1 MANNAR
7 QSRYRLANQ
16 ILDVAREAR
25 FEPGHHLREQ
35 QLGDLLGVSRT
46 PIRSAL
52 TLLAERGAVEA
63 IKNQG
68 FFLKAP
74 PEELHRLEVEIPST
88 ADQDLYT
95 RIVEDRLSG
104 QLNETITQ
112 TEISRR
118 YGVDRILLQ
127 RTIAHLVNDG
137 LIARNSGRGW
147 TFFLPLIPR
156 WLCVT
161 AMTSVRRSSRQGF
174 CLKRSASM
182 LRPSNDRVFSIF
194 TLKRILISRP

>member
-95 RIVEDRLSG
+95 RIVEDRL
-104 QLNETITQ
+104 L
-112 TEISRR
+112 
-118 YGVDRILLQ
+118 
-127 RTIAHLVNDG
+127 A
-137 LIARNSGRGW
+137 
-147 TFFLPLIPR
+147 
-156 WLCVT
+156 
-161 AMTSVRRSSRQGF
+161 SST
-174 CLKRSASM
+174 KRSHRLKSAAAMVSTGFSCSVQ
-182 LRPSNDRVFSIF
+182 LRIWS
-194 TLKRILISRP
+194 TTG